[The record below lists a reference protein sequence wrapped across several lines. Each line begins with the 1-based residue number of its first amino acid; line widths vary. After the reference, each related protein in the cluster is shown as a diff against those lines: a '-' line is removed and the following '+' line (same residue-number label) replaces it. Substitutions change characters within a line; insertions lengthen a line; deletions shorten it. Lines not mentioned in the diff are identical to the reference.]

1 MSNAVVLYDPAA
13 AAFSRIVTEGMNSQT
28 VTAACEAGLTVGDV
42 KRAGELSREEE
53 E

>member
-1 MSNAVVLYDPAA
+1 MTTTIVLCDPAA

-42 KRAGELSREEE
+42 RRAGELSRAEE
-53 E
+53 